1 MNEKVYDYMD
11 WPRIEGIVYGEET
24 SPKDVMSPRL
34 TAEGVL
40 IQGYFPGAEKAE
52 VAVGKKN
59 YDMEMEDEA
68 GYFAALIPGRRIPSY
83 RFRVTRGG
91 ETEEFADPY
100 AFAGQITE
108 DEEKAFCAGV
118 Y

>member
-1 MNEKVYDYMD
+1 
-11 WPRIEGIVYGEET
+11 
-24 SPKDVMSPRL
+24 
-34 TAEGVL
+34 
-40 IQGYFPGAEKAE
+40 
-52 VAVGKKN
+52 
-59 YDMEMEDEA
+59 MEMEDEA

-118 Y
+118 YYHAYEKLGAHPMTIKGTDGRQFCSLGAERSQRQCRRRF

>member
-52 VAVGKKN
+52 VAVERKTMTWKWRTKL
-59 YDMEMEDEA
+59 A
-68 GYFAALIPGRRIPSY
+68 ISPP
-83 RFRVTRGG
+83 
-91 ETEEFADPY
+91 
-100 AFAGQITE
+100 
-108 DEEKAFCAGV
+108 
-118 Y
+118 